1 MQWSEKT
8 AKIKLSK
15 QKGVIEMKKNS
26 DLKLRII
33 VFTGLFAALVCV
45 LTMLHIPVGNGYI
58 HVGDSLI
65 YLSSMLLP
73 FPCGLIAGGIGGG
86 LSDLFSGYP
95 VYFLPTLIIKSI
107 NSLIV
112 YIVAKRDGKIIN
124 VRSVLAVIL
133 SGAVTVLGYY
143 LVAVILYGGF
153 GSQLATIPGN
163 IIQAVGSALI
173 FIILGLAFDTAKLK
187 EKIKF

>member
-15 QKGVIEMKKNS
+15 QKGEIEMKKNS

-163 IIQAVGSALI
+163 IIEAVGSALI

>member
-1 MQWSEKT
+1 
-8 AKIKLSK
+8 
-15 QKGVIEMKKNS
+15 MKKNS

-73 FPCGLIAGGIGGG
+73 FPCGLIAGGIGGS

>member
-1 MQWSEKT
+1 MN
-8 AKIKLSK
+8 
-15 QKGVIEMKKNS
+15 KNS
-26 DLKLRII
+26 NLKLRII

-45 LTMLHIPVGNGYI
+45 LTMLHIPIGNGYI

-95 VYFLPTLIIKSI
+95 VYFLPTLIVKAI
-107 NSLIV
+107 NSLVI

-124 VRSVLAVIL
+124 VRSVLAVII
-133 SGAVTVLGYY
+133 SGIVTVFGYY

-153 GSQLATIPGN
+153 KAQLATIPGN
-163 IIQAVGSALI
+163 IIQAIGSAVI
-173 FIILGLAFDTAKLK
+173 FIVLGLAFDAAKLK
-187 EKIKF
+187 DRLKF

>member
-1 MQWSEKT
+1 MN
-8 AKIKLSK
+8 
-15 QKGVIEMKKNS
+15 KNS
-26 DLKLRII
+26 NLKLRII

-45 LTMLHIPVGNGYI
+45 LTMIHLPIGNGYI

-73 FPCGLIAGGIGGG
+73 FPCGLITGGIGGG

-95 VYFLPTLIIKSI
+95 AYILPTFTIKVL
-107 NSLIV
+107 NSLVI
-112 YIVAKRDGKIIN
+112 YIVAKRGEKLVN
-124 VRSVLAVIL
+124 FRSVIAVII
-133 SGAVTVLGYY
+133 SGIITVFGYY

-153 GSQLATIPGN
+153 KAQIATIPGN
-163 IIQAVGSALI
+163 VVQAVGSAVI

-187 EKIKF
+187 DRLKFQNK

>member
-1 MQWSEKT
+1 MN
-8 AKIKLSK
+8 
-15 QKGVIEMKKNS
+15 KNS
-26 DLKLRII
+26 NLKLRII

-45 LTMLHIPVGNGYI
+45 LTMLHIPTNNGGYI
-58 HVGDSLI
+58 HIGDSLI

-95 VYFLPTLIIKSI
+95 VYFLPTLIIKAI
-107 NSLIV
+107 NSLVI

-124 VRSVLAVIL
+124 VRSVLAVII
-133 SGAVTVLGYY
+133 SGIVTVFGYY

-153 GSQLATIPGN
+153 KTQLATIPGN
-163 IIQAVGSALI
+163 IIQAVGSAII
-173 FIILGLAFDTAKLK
+173 FIVLGLAFDTAKLK
-187 EKIKF
+187 DKLKF

>member
-1 MQWSEKT
+1 
-8 AKIKLSK
+8 
-15 QKGVIEMKKNS
+15 MKKNS

>member
-1 MQWSEKT
+1 MN
-8 AKIKLSK
+8 
-15 QKGVIEMKKNS
+15 KNS
-26 DLKLRII
+26 NLKLRII

-45 LTMLHIPVGNGYI
+45 LTMLHIPIGNGYI

-95 VYFLPTLIIKSI
+95 VYFLPTLIVKAI
-107 NSLIV
+107 NSLVI

-124 VRSVLAVIL
+124 VRSVLAVII
-133 SGAVTVLGYY
+133 SGIVTVFGYY

-153 GSQLATIPGN
+153 KAQLATIPGN
-163 IIQAVGSALI
+163 IIQAVGSAVI
-173 FIILGLAFDTAKLK
+173 FIVLGLAFDAAKLK
-187 EKIKF
+187 DRLKF

>member
-1 MQWSEKT
+1 MN
-8 AKIKLSK
+8 
-15 QKGVIEMKKNS
+15 KNS
-26 DLKLRII
+26 NLKLRII

-45 LTMLHIPVGNGYI
+45 LTMLHIPTNNGGYI

-86 LSDLFSGYP
+86 LSDLFSGSP
-95 VYFLPTLIIKSI
+95 VYFLPTLIVKAI
-107 NSLIV
+107 NSLVI

-124 VRSVLAVIL
+124 VRSVLAVII
-133 SGAVTVLGYY
+133 SGIVTVFGYY

-153 GSQLATIPGN
+153 KAQLATIPGN
-163 IIQAVGSALI
+163 IIQAVGSAVI
-173 FIILGLAFDTAKLK
+173 FIVLGLAFDAAKLK
-187 EKIKF
+187 DRLKF

>member
-1 MQWSEKT
+1 MN
-8 AKIKLSK
+8 
-15 QKGVIEMKKNS
+15 KNS
-26 DLKLRII
+26 NLKLRII

-95 VYFLPTLIIKSI
+95 VYFLPTLIVKAI
-107 NSLIV
+107 NSLVI
-112 YIVAKRDGKIIN
+112 YLVAKRDGKIIN
-124 VRSVLAVIL
+124 IRSILAVII
-133 SGAVTVLGYY
+133 SGIVTVFGYY

-153 GSQLATIPGN
+153 KAQLATIPGN
-163 IIQAVGSALI
+163 IIQAVGSAVI
-173 FIILGLAFDTAKLK
+173 FIVLGLAFDAAKLK
-187 EKIKF
+187 DKLKF